1 MKSYTYYLFF
11 FLFSLLSHSQVNKE
25 LNLEDIYLNRT
36 FTQDWVWGLSSMNN
50 GKEYSI
56 IDYQNN
62 LVSIDLYSYKTGK
75 KIKTIL
81 SSTEIDSIAFD
92 DYIFNSNEDKILL
105 KVKSE
110 PIYRYSEKSF
120 VYAYDLNT
128 KQLVKVFDKKI
139 SLPEFSPNGK
149 MISYVYNNNIYIYD
163 IITKK
168 TTACTNDGIK
178 NKIIYGATDWVYE
191 EEFALVKGYEWSSN
205 SKYIAFLR
213 FDESGVKEFS
223 MDMFQ
228 QDLYPSQEKFKYPK
242 AYGKILVSIFIFDT
256 DSNTTKNYLR
266 VKQV

>member
-1 MKSYTYYLFF
+1 MKSYTYYLFI
-11 FLFSLLSHSQVNKE
+11 FLFSLLSHSQANKK

-128 KQLVKVFDKKI
+128 KQLVK
-139 SLPEFSPNGK
+139 
-149 MISYVYNNNIYIYD
+149 D
-163 IITKK
+163 I
-168 TTACTNDGIK
+168 
-178 NKIIYGATDWVYE
+178 
-191 EEFALVKGYEWSSN
+191 
-205 SKYIAFLR
+205 
-213 FDESGVKEFS
+213 
-223 MDMFQ
+223 
-228 QDLYPSQEKFKYPK
+228 DLYLSYNCVR
-242 AYGKILVSIFIFDT
+242 ILH
-256 DSNTTKNYLR
+256 K
-266 VKQV
+266 